1 MKRVGH
7 PTSVVCEALREGGVT
22 AVKTGDRSKR
32 VEKPD
37 HPYVK
42 VRSHKHGGG
51 VWKTYVTTDQA
62 WPDNFW
68 TAVANMLVLYQD
80 NVELDHVEGDTRTV
94 MFTWPPV

>member
-1 MKRVGH
+1 MRRVGH

-22 AVKTGDRSKR
+22 SVKTGNNSAR
-32 VEKPD
+32 VVKPD
-37 HPYVK
+37 HPYVT
-42 VRSHKHGGG
+42 VRSHKFAGGI
-51 VWKTYVTTDQA
+51 WKTFVSTDTT
-62 WPDNFW
+62 WPEKFW